1 MDTTGIARETLAT
14 YLLHS
19 LAIRDACEHGVRWFH
34 MGESDAG
41 SGPEHFK
48 RYFGAVPVSYAALRF
63 ERLPL
68 SRGEQAAR
76 RAYGAVVA
84 VAAVVVSRVV
94 LSIYDDLGNPHYGGG
109 GAAVVA
115 RIARRLADEHEVTV
129 YCGSYRGAVSGDR
142 DGVRYVHLPVGW
154 AGPRGGQ
161 IVFSLLV
168 PLLALVVRPDV
179 WIESLTPPVSA
190 SLLPLV
196 ARCPVVGLVQM
207 LCGADMQRRYGLP
220 FEAVERRGLALY
232 RHVVVLGEVDA
243 RLVAAAAPRARVTVI
258 PNGIELPPAG
268 DDVAD
273 GPVLFLG
280 RIDVRQKGLDLLLD
294 AVRADPGLRLDVAGS
309 GTPGELARLRGLVAD
324 LGDRVRLLGRVEGAA
339 KEALLR
345 GCSLMVVPSRYET
358 FCLTALEAMAHGR
371 PVITFDL
378 ERLAWI
384 GPDAGLTV
392 PAFDARALGVAIR
405 RLVDDAALR
414 ADLGRGA
421 RARSLAF
428 DRRIV
433 EARYSALVAELL
445 TRPAPPG
452 RQRLRSA
459 DSRARVSSE
468 SRATASARSRAALAR
483 AARCA
488 APVSRWPKTW
498 SRTCSRVPLA
508 RSALYDSA
516 SPSRSSRA
524 SSGSSQ
530 HRSTRW
536 WVRTIPGPSRDISSS
551 MPSLRNH
558 RVSPWRRQ

>member
-1 MDTTGIARETLAT
+1 M
-14 YLLHS
+14 
-19 LAIRDACEHGVRWFH
+19 
-34 MGESDAG
+34 
-41 SGPEHFK
+41 
-48 RYFGAVPVSYAALRF
+48 
-63 ERLPL
+63 
-68 SRGEQAAR
+68 
-76 RAYGAVVA
+76 VV
-84 VAAVVVSRVV
+84 
-94 LSIYDDLGNPHYGGG
+94 SIYDDLGNPHYGGG

-115 RIARRLADEHEVTV
+115 RVARRLADEHEVTV

-154 AGPRGGQ
+154 AGARGGQ
-161 IVFSLLV
+161 ILFSLLV

-190 SLLPLV
+190 SLLPVV

-232 RHVVVLGEVDA
+232 RHFVVLNDVDA
-243 RLVAAAAPRARVTVI
+243 RLVAASSPRARVTVI

-268 DDVAD
+268 ADVAD

-280 RIDVRQKGLDLLLD
+280 RIDVRQKGLDLLLE
-294 AVRADPGLRLDVAGS
+294 AVRADPTLRLDVAGS
-309 GTPGELARLRGLVAD
+309 GTPAEQARLRELAAG
-324 LGDRVRLLGRVEGAA
+324 LGDRVRLLGRVEGEA
-339 KEALLR
+339 KEELLR
-345 GCSLMVVPSRYET
+345 GCALMVVPSRYET

-371 PVITFDL
+371 PVVTFDL

-384 GPDAGLTV
+384 GPGAGLTV
-392 PAFDARALGVAIR
+392 PAFDAGALGAAIR
-405 RLVDDAALR
+405 RLVDDPALR
-414 ADLGRGA
+414 AELGRGA

-428 DRRIV
+428 DRRAV

-445 TRPAPPG
+445 APDEVAADGDRFAPPG

-459 DSRARVSSE
+459 DSFARVSSE
-468 SRATASARSRAALAR
+468 SRATASARSRAALAS
-483 AARCA
+483 AARWA
-488 APVSRWPKTW
+488 EPVSRWPKTW
-498 SRTCSRVPLA
+498 RRTCSRVPLA

-516 SPSRSSRA
+516 SPRRSRRA

-530 HRSTRW
+530 QRSTRW
-536 WVRTIPGPSRDISSS
+536 WVRTMPGPSLASSS
-551 MPSLRNH
+551 SIPSLRNQ

>member
-1 MDTTGIARETLAT
+1 
-14 YLLHS
+14 
-19 LAIRDACEHGVRWFH
+19 
-34 MGESDAG
+34 
-41 SGPEHFK
+41 
-48 RYFGAVPVSYAALRF
+48 
-63 ERLPL
+63 
-68 SRGEQAAR
+68 
-76 RAYGAVVA
+76 
-84 VAAVVVSRVV
+84 VVV
-94 LSIYDDLGNPHYGGG
+94 SIYDDLGNPHYGGG

-115 RIARRLADEHEVTV
+115 RVARRLADEYEVTV
-129 YCGSYRGAVSGDR
+129 YCGSYCGAVSGDR

-161 IVFSLLV
+161 VLFSLLV

-232 RHVVVLGEVDA
+232 RHFVVLGDVDA
-243 RLVAAAAPRARVTVI
+243 RLVAAASPRAQVTVI
-258 PNGIELPPAG
+258 PNGMELPPAG

-280 RIDVRQKGLDLLLD
+280 RIDVRQKGLDLLLE
-294 AVRADPGLRLDVAGS
+294 AVRADPDLRLDVAGS
-309 GTPGELARLRGLVAD
+309 GTPAEMARLRELVAD
-324 LGDRVRLLGRVEGAA
+324 LGDRVRLLGRVEGEA

-345 GCSLMVVPSRYET
+345 GCALMVVPSRYET

-371 PVITFDL
+371 PVVTFDL

-384 GPDAGLTV
+384 GPGAGLTV
-392 PAFDARALGVAIR
+392 PAFDAAALGAAMR
-405 RLVDDAALR
+405 RLLDDAALR
-414 ADLGRGA
+414 AELGRGA

-445 TRPAPPG
+445 VADEDTADRPAPPG
-452 RQRLRSA
+452 RQRLRNAESL
-459 DSRARVSSE
+459 ARVSSE
-468 SRATASARSRAALAR
+468 SRATASARSRAALAS
-483 AARCA
+483 AARWA
-488 APVSRWPKTW
+488 EPVSRWPKTW
-498 SRTCSRVPLA
+498 RRTCSRVPLA

-516 SPSRSSRA
+516 SPRRSSRS

-530 HRSTRW
+530 QRSTRW
-536 WVRTIPGPSRDISSS
+536 WVRTMPGPSLASSS
-551 MPSLRNH
+551 SIPSLRNH
-558 RVSPWRRQ
+558 RVSRWRRQ

>member
-1 MDTTGIARETLAT
+1 
-14 YLLHS
+14 
-19 LAIRDACEHGVRWFH
+19 
-34 MGESDAG
+34 
-41 SGPEHFK
+41 
-48 RYFGAVPVSYAALRF
+48 VST
-63 ERLPL
+63 
-68 SRGEQAAR
+68 
-76 RAYGAVVA
+76 
-84 VAAVVVSRVV
+84 VVV
-94 LSIYDDLGNPHYGGG
+94 SIYDDLGNPHYGGG

-115 RIARRLADEHEVTV
+115 RVARRLADEHEVTV

-161 IVFSLLV
+161 ILFSLLV

-232 RHVVVLGEVDA
+232 RHFVVLGDVDA
-243 RLVAAAAPRARVTVI
+243 RLVGAAAPRARVTVI
-258 PNGIELPPAG
+258 PNGMELPPPG
-268 DDVAD
+268 TDIAD

-280 RIDVRQKGLDLLLD
+280 RIDVRQKGLDLLLA

-309 GTPGELARLRGLVAD
+309 GTPAEEARLRGLVAG

-339 KEALLR
+339 KEELLR

-371 PVITFDL
+371 PVVTFDL

-384 GPDAGLTV
+384 GADAGLTV
-392 PAFDARALGVAIR
+392 PAFDARALGAAIR

-414 ADLGRGA
+414 AELGRGA
-421 RARSLAF
+421 RARSRAF

-433 EARYSALVAELL
+433 EDRYSALVAELL
-445 TRPAPPG
+445 APDRPASDRPPPPG
-452 RQRLRSA
+452 RQRLRNA

-468 SRATASARSRAALAR
+468 SRATASARSRAALAS
-483 AARCA
+483 AARWV

-498 SRTCSRVPLA
+498 RRTCSRVPLA

-530 HRSTRW
+530 QRSTRW
-536 WVRTIPGPSRDISSS
+536 WVRTMPGPSLASSS
-551 MPSLRNH
+551 SIPSLRNQ
-558 RVSPWRRQ
+558 RVSSWRRQ

>member
-1 MDTTGIARETLAT
+1 VTL
-14 YLLHS
+14 
-19 LAIRDACEHGVRWFH
+19 G
-34 MGESDAG
+34 
-41 SGPEHFK
+41 
-48 RYFGAVPVSYAALRF
+48 
-63 ERLPL
+63 
-68 SRGEQAAR
+68 R
-76 RAYGAVVA
+76 RR
-84 VAAVVVSRVV
+84 RVV

-115 RIARRLADEHEVTV
+115 RVARRLADEHEVTV
-129 YCGSYRGAVSGDR
+129 YCGSYRGAVSGWR

-190 SLLPLV
+190 SLVPLV

-232 RHVVVLGEVDA
+232 RHFVVLGDVDA
-243 RLVAAAAPRARVTVI
+243 HLVAAAAPRARVTVI

-280 RIDVRQKGLDLLLD
+280 RIDVRQKGLDLLLE
-294 AVRADPGLRLDVAGS
+294 AVRADPDLRLDVAGS
-309 GTPGELARLRGLVAD
+309 GTPAEQARLRELVAG
-324 LGDRVRLLGRVEGAA
+324 LGDRVRLLGRVAGEA
-339 KEALLR
+339 KEELLR

-371 PVITFDL
+371 PVVTFDL
-378 ERLAWI
+378 DRLAWI
-384 GPDAGLTV
+384 GADAGLTV
-392 PAFDARALGVAIR
+392 PAFDARALGTAMR
-405 RLVDDAALR
+405 RLVDDPALR
-414 ADLGRGA
+414 AELGRGA

-428 DRRIV
+428 DRRII

-445 TRPAPPG
+445 AVDGPAARPGPPG
-452 RQRLRSA
+452 RQRLRRAESF
-459 DSRARVSSE
+459 ARVSSE
-468 SRATASARSRAALAR
+468 SRATASARSRAALAS
-483 AARCA
+483 AARWA

-498 SRTCSRVPLA
+498 RRTCSRVPLA

-516 SPSRSSRA
+516 SPRRSSRA

-530 HRSTRW
+530 QRSTRW
-536 WVRTIPGPSRDISSS
+536 WVRTTPGPSLASSSS
-551 MPSLRNH
+551 MPSLRNQ

>member
-1 MDTTGIARETLAT
+1 M
-14 YLLHS
+14 
-19 LAIRDACEHGVRWFH
+19 
-34 MGESDAG
+34 
-41 SGPEHFK
+41 
-48 RYFGAVPVSYAALRF
+48 
-63 ERLPL
+63 
-68 SRGEQAAR
+68 
-76 RAYGAVVA
+76 
-84 VAAVVVSRVV
+84 SRVV
-94 LSIYDDLGNPHYGGG
+94 VSIYDDVGNPHYGGG

-115 RIARRLADEHEVTV
+115 RVARRLADEHEVTV

-154 AGPRGGQ
+154 AGARGGR
-161 IVFSLLV
+161 ILFSLLV

-232 RHVVVLGEVDA
+232 RHFVVLNDVDA
-243 RLVAAAAPRARVTVI
+243 RLVAASSPRARVTVI
-258 PNGIELPPAG
+258 PNGMELPPAG
-268 DDVAD
+268 EDVAD

-280 RIDVRQKGLDLLLD
+280 RIDVRQKGLDLLLE
-294 AVRADPGLRLDVAGS
+294 AVRADPDLRLDVAGS
-309 GTPGELARLRGLVAD
+309 GTPAEQARLRELVAG
-324 LGDRVRLLGRVEGAA
+324 LGDRVRLLGRVEGEA

-345 GCSLMVVPSRYET
+345 GCALMVVPSRYET

-371 PVITFDL
+371 PVVTFDL

-384 GPDAGLTV
+384 GPGAGLTV
-392 PAFDARALGVAIR
+392 PAFDVEALGAAMR
-405 RLVDDAALR
+405 RLVDDPGLR
-414 ADLGRGA
+414 AELGRGA

-428 DRRIV
+428 DRRTV

-445 TRPAPPG
+445 AADLPAPDGPPDRPGPPG

-459 DSRARVSSE
+459 ESFARVSSE
-468 SRATASARSRAALAR
+468 SRATASARSRAALAS
-483 AARCA
+483 AARWA
-488 APVSRWPKTW
+488 EPVSRWPKTW
-498 SRTCSRVPLA
+498 RRTCSRVPLA

-516 SPSRSSRA
+516 SPRRSRRA

-530 HRSTRW
+530 QRSTRW
-536 WVRTIPGPSRDISSS
+536 WVRTTPGPSLARSSA
-551 MPSLRNH
+551 MPSLRNQ

>member
-1 MDTTGIARETLAT
+1 M
-14 YLLHS
+14 
-19 LAIRDACEHGVRWFH
+19 
-34 MGESDAG
+34 
-41 SGPEHFK
+41 
-48 RYFGAVPVSYAALRF
+48 
-63 ERLPL
+63 
-68 SRGEQAAR
+68 
-76 RAYGAVVA
+76 VV
-84 VAAVVVSRVV
+84 
-94 LSIYDDLGNPHYGGG
+94 SIYDDLGNPHYGGG

-115 RIARRLADEHEVTV
+115 RVARRLADEHEVTV
-129 YCGSYRGAVSGDR
+129 YCGSYRGAVSGNR

-161 IVFSLLV
+161 ILFSLLV

-220 FEAVERRGLALY
+220 FEAIERRGLALY
-232 RHVVVLGEVDA
+232 RHFVVLGDVDA
-243 RLVAAAAPRARVTVI
+243 RLVAAASPRAQVAVI
-258 PNGIELPPAG
+258 PNGLELPPAG

-280 RIDVRQKGLDLLLD
+280 RIDVRQKGLDLLLA
-294 AVRADPGLRLDVAGS
+294 AVRADAGLRLDVAGS
-309 GTPGELARLRGLVAD
+309 GTPAEVARLRDLVAG
-324 LGDRVRLLGRVEGAA
+324 LGDRVRLLGRVDGAA
-339 KEALLR
+339 KEELLR
-345 GCSLMVVPSRYET
+345 DCALMVVPSRYET

-371 PVITFDL
+371 PVVTFDL

-384 GPDAGLTV
+384 GADAGLTV
-392 PAFDARALGVAIR
+392 PAFDARALGAAIR

-414 ADLGRGA
+414 AELGRGA
-421 RARSLAF
+421 RARSRAF

-445 TRPAPPG
+445 APDRPTSDRPAPPG
-452 RQRLRSA
+452 RQRLRNA
-459 DSRARVSSE
+459 DSFARVSSE
-468 SRATASARSRAALAR
+468 SRATASARSRAALAS
-483 AARCA
+483 AARWA
-488 APVSRWPKTW
+488 GPVSRWPKTW
-498 SRTCSRVPLA
+498 RRTCSRVPLA

-530 HRSTRW
+530 QRSTRW
-536 WVRTIPGPSRDISSS
+536 WVRTTPGPSLASSS
-551 MPSLRNH
+551 SIPSLRNQ